1 METDVEIDAT
11 NMPPGAASPAPSHDA
26 ATADRIFRRL
36 ALQILPIL
44 MFAYIT
50 SYIDRVNVSFAK
62 LQMAQQLG
70 FSDAVFGFGAG
81 IFFLG
86 YVIFEVPSNMILQRV
101 GARRWITRIILSW
114 GVVSGLTAFVAT
126 PMQFYVMRCL
136 LGVAEAGFIP
146 AIVFYIG
153 QSFPRNRRA
162 RILSMF
168 YAALALAGLIGSP
181 LTGFIMQYF
190 DGLMQLPGWKWIFI
204 VEALPAF
211 LAAVYTWKGLDDDV
225 TKSPRYSEADR
236 AFLSRVLAEDR
247 AVTAE
252 SNHKGLFSS
261 WLVWAFCL
269 IYFLDVFG
277 IYGYTFWA
285 PTMIKSMGISG
296 DFAIGALAALPNA
309 VAVVVMLTF
318 GRSADRR
325 GERRMHVAALLLM
338 GAVGLSLSVLW
349 HDNLW
354 LGMIALCIANAG
366 LLSFPPLFWSMPT
379 AVLGQAAAA
388 VGIAWISA
396 FGNLGG
402 FFGPYVVGF
411 LKQASGGMTLP
422 IFSMVGCLV
431 LGIVLTMLLPKRLV
445 NR

>member
-1 METDVEIDAT
+1 METNQQSGSADAVA
-11 NMPPGAASPAPSHDA
+11 GAQDK
-26 ATADRIFRRL
+26 TTEDRIFRRL

-86 YVIFEVPSNMILQRV
+86 YVLFEVPSNMILQRV
-101 GARRWITRIILSW
+101 GARRWITRIVISW
-114 GVVSGLTAFVAT
+114 GIVSGLTAFVST

-136 LGVAEAGFIP
+136 LGIAEAGFIP
-146 AIVFYIG
+146 AIVYYMS
-153 QSFPRNRRA
+153 QSFPRHRRG

-168 YAALALAGLIGSP
+168 YIALALAGLIGSP
-181 LTGFIMQYF
+181 LTGFILQYF
-190 DGLMQLPGWKWIFI
+190 DGWMQLPGWKWVFI
-204 VEALPAF
+204 IEALPAF

-225 TKSPRYSEADR
+225 TRSPRFNDADR
-236 AFLSRVLAEDR
+236 AFLSRVLAADR
-247 AVTAE
+247 ALTE
-252 SNHKGLFSS
+252 SANHKGLLTS
-261 WLVWAFCL
+261 WIVWAFCF

-285 PTMIKSMGISG
+285 PTMIKSMGIQSNFLIG
-296 DFAIGALAALPNA
+296 VVAAIPNA
-309 VAVVVMLTF
+309 VAIVVMVWF

-325 GERRMHVAALLLM
+325 GERRLHVAALLLM
-338 GAVGLSLSVLW
+338 GAIGLTLSVIW
-349 HDNLW
+349 RDNLW
-354 LGMIALCIANAG
+354 LGLMALCIANAG

-379 AVLGQAAAA
+379 AVLGSGTAAI
-388 VGIAWISA
+388 GIAWISS

-402 FFGPYVVGF
+402 FFGPYVVGY
-411 LKQASGGMTLP
+411 LKQISGSLTVP
-422 IFSMVGCLV
+422 IFCMVGCL
-431 LGIVLTMLLPKRLV
+431 LAGCVLTLALPKKLV

>member
-1 METDVEIDAT
+1 M
-11 NMPPGAASPAPSHDA
+11 
-26 ATADRIFRRL
+26 
-36 ALQILPIL
+36 
-44 MFAYIT
+44 
-50 SYIDRVNVSFAK
+50 
-62 LQMAQQLG
+62 
-70 FSDAVFGFGAG
+70 
-81 IFFLG
+81 
-86 YVIFEVPSNMILQRV
+86 
-101 GARRWITRIILSW
+101 
-114 GVVSGLTAFVAT
+114 
-126 PMQFYVMRCL
+126 
-136 LGVAEAGFIP
+136 
-146 AIVFYIG
+146 
-153 QSFPRNRRA
+153 
-162 RILSMF
+162 
-168 YAALALAGLIGSP
+168 
-181 LTGFIMQYF
+181 
-190 DGLMQLPGWKWIFI
+190 
-204 VEALPAF
+204 
-211 LAAVYTWKGLDDDV
+211 
-225 TKSPRYSEADR
+225 
-236 AFLSRVLAEDR
+236 
-247 AVTAE
+247 
-252 SNHKGLFSS
+252 
-261 WLVWAFCL
+261 WAFCL

-309 VAVVVMLTF
+309 VAVVVMVMF
-318 GRSADRR
+318 GRSADKR
-325 GERRMHVAALLLM
+325 GERRLHVAALLLM

-411 LKQASGGMTLP
+411 LKQASGSMTLP
-422 IFSMVGCLV
+422 IFSMVGCLA

>member
-1 METDVEIDAT
+1 VELDAT
-11 NMPPGAASPAPSHDA
+11 SLPGGAAPPASFPDA
-26 ATADRIFRRL
+26 ADTASADRIFRRL

-86 YVIFEVPSNMILQRV
+86 YVVFEVPSNMILQRV

-114 GVVSGLTAFVAT
+114 GIVSGLTAFVAT
-126 PMQFYVMRCL
+126 PMQFYFMRCL

-146 AIVFYIG
+146 AIIFYISL
-153 QSFPRNRRA
+153 SFPRHWRA

-181 LTGFIMQYF
+181 LTGFIMEYF
-190 DGLMQLPGWKWIFI
+190 NGVMNLPGWKWIFI
-204 VEALPAF
+204 LEALPAF
-211 LAAVYTWKGLDDDV
+211 IAAIYTWKGLEDDV
-225 TKSPRYSEADR
+225 TRSTRLNETDR
-236 AFLSRVLAEDR
+236 ALLSRVLANDR
-247 AVTAE
+247 EITAE
-252 SNHKGLFSS
+252 AKHKGVLSS

-285 PTMIKSMGISG
+285 PTMIKSMGIKS
-296 DFAIGALAALPNA
+296 DFMIGLLAALPNA
-309 VAVVVMLTF
+309 VAVVVMVTF
-318 GRSADRR
+318 GRSADKR
-325 GERRMHVAALLLM
+325 GERRLHVAALLLM

-354 LGMIALCIANAG
+354 LGMLSLCIANAG
-366 LLSFPPLFWSMPT
+366 LLSLPPLFWSMPT
-379 AVLGQAAAA
+379 AVLGASAAI
-388 VGIAWISA
+388 GIAWISA

-411 LKQASGGMTLP
+411 LKQTSGGMTLP
-422 IFSMVGCLV
+422 IFSMVGCLL
-431 LGIVLTMLLPKRLV
+431 LGIVVTMLLPNRIV

>member
-1 METDVEIDAT
+1 MDIDAIRPSGGAQPAI
-11 NMPPGAASPAPSHDA
+11 PPHDA
-26 ATADRIFRRL
+26 VTEDAVFRRL
-36 ALQILPIL
+36 ALRILPIL

-86 YVIFEVPSNMILQRV
+86 YVVFEVPSNMILQRV
-101 GARRWITRIILSW
+101 GARRWITRIVLTW
-114 GVVSGLTAFVAT
+114 GIVSGLTAFVST

-146 AIVFYIG
+146 AIVYYIG
-153 QSFPRNRRA
+153 QSFPRHRRA
-162 RILSMF
+162 RILSLF

-181 LTGFIMQYF
+181 LTGAIMQYF
-190 DGLMQLPGWKWIFI
+190 DGALQLPGWKWIFI
-204 VEALPAF
+204 LEALPAF
-211 LAAVYTWKGLDDDV
+211 LAAVYTWRGLDDDV
-225 TKSPRYSEADR
+225 TRSPHFSINEQA
-236 AFLSRVLAEDR
+236 LLTRVLAEDR

-252 SNHKGLFSS
+252 ANHKGLLSS

-285 PTMIKSMGISG
+285 PTMIRSMGIKS
-296 DFAIGALAALPNA
+296 DLVIGLLAALPNA
-309 VAVVVMLTF
+309 VAVVVMVLF

-325 GERRMHVAALLLM
+325 GERRLHVAALLLM

-354 LGMIALCIANAG
+354 LGVLALCIANAG
-366 LLSFPPLFWSMPT
+366 MLSFPPLFWSMPT
-379 AVLGQAAAA
+379 AVLGTAAAA
-388 VGIAWISA
+388 IGIAWISA
-396 FGNLGG
+396 FGNLAG
-402 FFGPYVVGF
+402 FFGPYVVGY
-411 LKQASGGMTLP
+411 LKQSSGGMTLP

-431 LGIVLTMLLPKRLV
+431 AGLVLTLMLPKRLV

>member
-1 METDVEIDAT
+1 
-11 NMPPGAASPAPSHDA
+11 
-26 ATADRIFRRL
+26 
-36 ALQILPIL
+36 
-44 MFAYIT
+44 
-50 SYIDRVNVSFAK
+50 
-62 LQMAQQLG
+62 
-70 FSDAVFGFGAG
+70 
-81 IFFLG
+81 
-86 YVIFEVPSNMILQRV
+86 
-101 GARRWITRIILSW
+101 
-114 GVVSGLTAFVAT
+114 
-126 PMQFYVMRCL
+126 
-136 LGVAEAGFIP
+136 
-146 AIVFYIG
+146 
-153 QSFPRNRRA
+153 
-162 RILSMF
+162 MF

-422 IFSMVGCLV
+422 IFSMVGCLA

>member
-1 METDVEIDAT
+1 VEIDAT
-11 NMPPGAASPAPSHDA
+11 NMPQGAASPAPSHDA

-86 YVIFEVPSNMILQRV
+86 YVIFEVPSNLILQRV
-101 GARRWITRIILSW
+101 GPRRWITRIILSW
-114 GVVSGLTAFVAT
+114 GIVSGLTAFVST

-146 AIVFYIG
+146 AIVFHIS

-204 VEALPAF
+204 IEALPAF

-247 AVTAE
+247 AVTAQ
-252 SNHKGLFSS
+252 SNHKGLFTSG
-261 WLVWAFCL
+261 LVWAFCL

-309 VAVVVMLTF
+309 VAVVVMVMF
-318 GRSADRR
+318 GRSADKR

-402 FFGPYVVGF
+402 FFGPYAVGF
-411 LKQASGGMTLP
+411 LKQTSGGMTLP
-422 IFSMVGCLV
+422 IISMVACLV